1 MTQFRPRPP
10 TVDEAVRWLARP
22 LNSREYRQAC
32 LAQWGEMGADVDQI
46 KAKFLQQWKG
56 KAK

>member
-1 MTQFRPRPP
+1 MTKFISRPP

-32 LAQWGEMGADVDQI
+32 LKLWAEMGADVDKI
-46 KAKFLQQWKG
+46 KAKFLQQWSKG
-56 KAK
+56 KK